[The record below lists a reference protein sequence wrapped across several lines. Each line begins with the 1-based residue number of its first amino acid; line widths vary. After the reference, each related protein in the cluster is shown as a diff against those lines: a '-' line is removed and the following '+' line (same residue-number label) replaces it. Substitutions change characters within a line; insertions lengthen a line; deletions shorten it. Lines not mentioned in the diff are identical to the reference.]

1 MERVRFTAK
10 EASEKIGRRVKA
22 LAEFAGV
29 PIGTTG
35 EVVAA
40 DEAPGGY
47 DVAVEWDLP
56 GRARPLQDWVTK
68 DEYETRLLEV

>member
-1 MERVRFTAK
+1 MERVRFTEEEAK
-10 EASEKIGRRVKA
+10 EKVGRRVKA

-29 PIGTTG
+29 PVGTTG
-35 EVVAA
+35 QVVGI

-47 DVAVEWDLP
+47 DVAVEWDLS

-68 DEYETRLLEV
+68 DEYETQLLEV